1 VGIWEIP
8 TQPKTYSYNSGNVP
22 NNSYTNEFQIRQA
35 TKAVRAPYAAYGNVG
50 STASGDITFTTIPAG
65 SALATN
71 NASLGAGYPIL
82 LGTTHGSAGGNV
94 FNVPWVASNITAITT
109 AMNSAASA
117 QGDSNT
123 YAPTVVSL
131 TGYSSY

>member
-1 VGIWEIP
+1 MAFGF
-8 TQPKTYSYNSGNVP
+8 Y
-22 NNSYTNEFQIRQA
+22 
-35 TKAVRAPYAAYGNVG
+35 
-50 STASGDITFTTIPAG
+50 D
-65 SALATN
+65 
-71 NASLGAGYPIL
+71 LG
-82 LGTTHGSAGGNV
+82 GGNV